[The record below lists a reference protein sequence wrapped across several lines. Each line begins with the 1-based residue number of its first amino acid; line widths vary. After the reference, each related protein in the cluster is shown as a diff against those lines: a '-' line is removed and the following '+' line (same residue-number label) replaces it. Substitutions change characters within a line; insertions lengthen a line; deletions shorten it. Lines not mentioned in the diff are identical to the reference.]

1 MWNIHG
7 ALGRDDTCYT
17 SLMHHVGNTRV
28 CPDRLCPEGFTCIK
42 AGRNPDYGYT
52 SFDTFS
58 WAFLS
63 LFRLMTQDYWENLY
77 QQVGRPLCSS
87 LLTVNSIEQR
97 QHVISTNMFDVLLRS
112 KCKTKPNKSSV
123 SEYVSKHLRVV
134 CFKRSF
140 FSNGCAIL

>member
-1 MWNIHG
+1 MKQYVCAIQQ
-7 ALGRDDTCYT
+7 CQFY
-17 SLMHHVGNTRV
+17 GNNPDLFITPV

-77 QQVGRPLCSS
+77 QQVGRTPVT
-87 LLTVNSIEQR
+87 LL
-97 QHVISTNMFDVLLRS
+97 
-112 KCKTKPNKSSV
+112 
-123 SEYVSKHLRVV
+123 
-134 CFKRSF
+134 
-140 FSNGCAIL
+140 